1 MKKNK
6 NKEYRKRKKNKEIK
20 KEQTNT
26 RTRKIKYKI
35 VSIASDML
43 CALKRNVRNTLF
55 NTLFYCKFQKFVNL
69 TWYLINLSKFY
80 IFN

>member
-43 CALKRNVRNTLF
+43 CALKRNVRNTLIDKKNDCIKRGF
-55 NTLFYCKFQKFVNL
+55 PIRDRPSV
-69 TWYLINLSKFY
+69 
-80 IFN
+80 